1 MMRSIRS
8 FLVEVL
14 LRITKKKLDVN
25 EFMEKRSQI
34 NSESY
39 QVPAKLKQKYNITKD
54 GNLPLDTYILKS
66 NSRSDERIVL
76 YLPGGGYVE
85 QPLTWHWHFLHNL
98 REQLNCTVFVPIYPK
113 APDNQYTAA
122 IESVLKVYQHI
133 LKIAKPENMVI
144 MGDSAGGGL
153 SLAFAQYLLEQE
165 LPQPKDIILL
175 SPWLDIT
182 LNNPQVLA
190 MIDKEPMLN
199 WDMLVEAG
207 KRYAG
212 ETPRTHYLVSPIHG
226 EIKNLGKISLFIGT
240 HEFFLP
246 DARKFREKAARQ
258 SVDIN
263 YFEYPKMNHVFPVFP
278 IPEAKKALKQIVDII
293 QR

>member
-14 LRITKKKLDVN
+14 LRMTKQNLDVN
-25 EFMEKRSQI
+25 EFMEKRSKI
-34 NSESY
+34 NSEPY

-54 GNLPLDTYILKS
+54 AGLPVDTYILKS
-66 NSRSDERIVL
+66 NARSDERMVL
-76 YLPGGGYVE
+76 FLPGGGYVE

-98 REQLNCTVFVPIYPK
+98 TKQLNCTVYAPIYPK
-113 APDNQYTAA
+113 APNYQCTDA
-122 IESVLKVYQHI
+122 IESVLMVYQHL
-133 LKIAKPENMVI
+133 LKIVKPENMVI

-153 SLAFAQYLLEQE
+153 SLAFAQYLLAQE

>member
-1 MMRSIRS
+1 M
-8 FLVEVL
+8 
-14 LRITKKKLDVN
+14 DVN

>member
-14 LRITKKKLDVN
+14 LRMTKQNLDVN

-34 NSESY
+34 NRESY

-54 GNLPLDTYILKS
+54 NKLPLDTYILKS
-66 NSRSDERIVL
+66 TSRSDERMVL

>member
-25 EFMEKRSQI
+25 EFMDKRSQI

-54 GNLPLDTYILKS
+54 GNLPLDTYVLKS

-98 REQLNCTVFVPIYPK
+98 TEQLNCTVFVPIYPK

-122 IESVLKVYQHI
+122 IESVLKVYQHL

-182 LNNPQVLA
+182 LNSPQVLA

-212 ETPRTHYLVSPIHG
+212 ETSRSHYLVSPIHG

-240 HEFFLP
+240 HELFLP

-293 QR
+293 QK

>member
-1 MMRSIRS
+1 MRSIRS

>member
-1 MMRSIRS
+1 MRSIRS

-14 LRITKKKLDVN
+14 LKMTKKKMNVHD
-25 EFMEKRSQI
+25 FMEERRKI
-34 NSESY
+34 NSVPYE
-39 QVPAKLKQKYNITKD
+39 VPAKLKQKYNIIKEQS
-54 GNLPLDTYILKS
+54 LPVDTYMMKS

-85 QPLTWHWHFLHNL
+85 QPLTWHRHFLNHL
-98 REQLNCTVFVPIYPK
+98 TEQLNCTVYAPVYPK
-113 APDNQYTAA
+113 APNYQCTDA
-122 IESVLKVYQHI
+122 IASVLLVYQHI
-133 LKIAKPENMVI
+133 LKKAKPENITI

-153 SLAFAQYLLEQE
+153 ALAFAQYLKEQG

-182 LNNPQVLA
+182 LSSPEVIA
-190 MIDKEPMLN
+190 MIDGEPMLN
-199 WDMLVEAG
+199 WVMLVEAG
-207 KRYAG
+207 KQYAG
-212 ETPRTHYLVSPIHG
+212 ELPRSHYLVSPIHG
-226 EIKNLGKISLFIGT
+226 EIKNLGKITVFIGT

-246 DARKFREKAARQ
+246 DARKFKEKAARQ

-278 IPEAKKALKQIVDII
+278 IPEAKKALKQIIDII
-293 QR
+293 KS

>member
-14 LRITKKKLDVN
+14 LRITKQKLDVN
-25 EFMEKRSQI
+25 EFMEKRSKI

-54 GNLPLDTYILKS
+54 GSLPVDTYILKS
-66 NSRSDERIVL
+66 DSRSDERIVL

-85 QPLTWHWHFLHNL
+85 QPLTWHWHFLYNL
-98 REQLNCTVFVPIYPK
+98 TEQSNCTVFAPIYPK
-113 APDNQYTAA
+113 APNYQYTDA
-122 IESVLKVYQHI
+122 IESVLMVYQHL
-133 LKIAKPENMVI
+133 LKITKPESIVI

-153 SLAFAQYLLEQE
+153 SLAFAQYLLDQG

-182 LNNPQVLA
+182 LSNPQVLA
-190 MIDKEPMLN
+190 MIDREPMLN

-212 ETPRTHYLVSPIHG
+212 GTSRSHYLVSPIHG

-240 HEFFLP
+240 HELFLP

>member
-25 EFMEKRSQI
+25 EFMDKRSQI

-54 GNLPLDTYILKS
+54 GNLPLDTYVLKS

-98 REQLNCTVFVPIYPK
+98 TEQLNCTVFVPIYPK

-122 IESVLKVYQHI
+122 IESVLKVYQHL

-182 LNNPQVLA
+182 LNSPQVLA

-212 ETPRTHYLVSPIHG
+212 ETSRSHYLVSPIHG
-226 EIKNLGKISLFIGT
+226 EIKNLGKISLLIGT
-240 HEFFLP
+240 HELFLP